1 MVRELAAYS
10 TGSLLVQAQKR
21 AHLQPEW
28 HLRPALAH
36 LHLVHFVIRKP
47 PCAQQLS
54 PCAAFAQSRY
64 ARALGFSPPA
74 EHRQTVRRPDSVN
87 YADGAATCEK
97 GGRVVAGYLQQMAE
111 DYQDK
116 FN

>member
-1 MVRELAAYS
+1 MFAELSAQQRAVREGTLRAVRINAELRELSFS
-10 TGSLLVQAQKR
+10 TCR
-21 AHLQPEW
+21 A
-28 HLRPALAH
+28 
-36 LHLVHFVIRKP
+36 
-47 PCAQQLS
+47 
-54 PCAAFAQSRY
+54 
-64 ARALGFSPPA
+64 PA
-74 EHRQTVRRPDSVN
+74 EHLQTVRRPDSVN

>member
-1 MVRELAAYS
+1 MSVRVPGVSVCLRAVRINAELRELSFS
-10 TGSLLVQAQKR
+10 TCR
-21 AHLQPEW
+21 A
-28 HLRPALAH
+28 
-36 LHLVHFVIRKP
+36 
-47 PCAQQLS
+47 
-54 PCAAFAQSRY
+54 
-64 ARALGFSPPA
+64 PA
-74 EHRQTVRRPDSVN
+74 EHLQTVRRPDSVN